1 MEGNIPYTAV
11 IVRLYLYFITPRK
24 RFQFNAHLLLCIRIL
39 SVNQSNGG
47 RRKMMLFSLSL
58 SLSSLFCL

>member
-24 RFQFNAHLLLCIRIL
+24 RFQFNAHLLLYIYYQSI
-39 SVNQSNGG
+39 NQMEAAE
-47 RRKMMLFSLSL
+47 K
-58 SLSSLFCL
+58 